1 MDTRALLAIVR
12 VIAAAIVLAA
22 IGSDIVDQ
30 AGYGSHELANTL
42 SFFTVQSNLIG
53 AAVLLVAAVR
63 WRREPTP
70 ALDSLR
76 GGAVVY
82 LLVTTVVYNVLL
94 TTDEPMSWTNAVVH
108 VLFPIYLVIDWIVD
122 PPRSRIGWRRALLW
136 LAYPTAYLAYTFIRG
151 ALVGWYPY
159 PFFDLNA
166 NSVATVAAYTAGL
179 YVFGLLVIAGVT
191 LSGNWLWERRR
202 SAGPAVVT
210 GVDGA

>member
-1 MDTRALLAIVR
+1 M
-12 VIAAAIVLAA
+12 
-22 IGSDIVDQ
+22 
-30 AGYGSHELANTL
+30 
-42 SFFTVQSNLIG
+42 
-53 AAVLLVAAVR
+53 
-63 WRREPTP
+63 
-70 ALDSLR
+70 
-76 GGAVVY
+76 VY
-82 LLVTTVVYNVLL
+82 LVVTMVIYNVLL
-94 TTDEPMSWTNAVVH
+94 ATGDPMTWTNAVVH

-122 PPRSRIGWRRALLW
+122 PPRSRIGRRRALLW

-166 NSVATVAAYTAGL
+166 NSVATVVAYTAGL